1 MREDERT
8 KKKWKCLTVMMNGGK
23 AVAAVRCARLDECR
37 RGIESVKPNKWEC
50 PGYVAEK
57 DLQAVSEETEGKKD
71 AGKE

>member
-50 PGYVAEK
+50 PGYVAEE
-57 DLQAVSEETEGKKD
+57 AAHGETDGKG
-71 AGKE
+71 AQENA